1 MTRMTGMNLMTG
13 ITGMTRMTEI
23 SGMTEMQQMMQYTIM
38 QMQGAFVSVK
48 QFVTQ
53 DSSCTHVACW
63 CNQFMIFTTS

>member
-1 MTRMTGMNLMTG
+1 MARMTGMTVMTG
-13 ITGMTRMTEI
+13 TAGVTRVTEM
-23 SGMTEMQQMMQYTIM
+23 SGMTEMQQMKQYTIM
-38 QMQGAFVSVK
+38 QMQGAFVNVK

>member
-13 ITGMTRMTEI
+13 MTRTTEI
-23 SGMTEMQQMMQYTIM
+23 SGMTEMQQMKQYTIM

>member
-23 SGMTEMQQMMQYTIM
+23 SGMTEMQQMMQCTIM

-48 QFVTQ
+48 KFVKQ
-53 DSSCTHVACW
+53 DSTCTHL
-63 CNQFMIFTTS
+63 Q